1 MSQIPSRESLFAK
14 TVLFAGG
21 ERLRRS
27 ASLSLR
33 TTGYHLMAA
42 GTGAE
47 ALQRAHEFLGPIH
60 MLLATIEMPDMTGIE
75 LAQRLNQERPD
86 TKILL
91 LSTLDSGMLLLSHGW
106 HFLPAPFESEML
118 RARVR
123 DILGEPRPSTKE
135 HSPPENAGNGQE
147 KLTNR
152 EIQVL
157 KLIAS
162 GNGTKQVAAHLG
174 IAFKTS
180 VGHRSSLMKKL
191 DIHDSVA
198 LVHYAI
204 RAGLVDP

>member
-1 MSQIPSRESLFAK
+1 
-14 TVLFAGG
+14 
-21 ERLRRS
+21 
-27 ASLSLR
+27 
-33 TTGYHLMAA
+33 MAA
-42 GTGAE
+42 STGAE
-47 ALQRAHEFLGPIH
+47 AIQRAHEFQGPIH

-75 LAQRLNQERPD
+75 LAQRLNRERPD

-91 LSTLDSGMLLLSHGW
+91 LSTLDSGMLLLSEGW

-123 DILGEPRPSTKE
+123 DILKEPRPSTKD
-135 HSPPENAGNGQE
+135 HSPPENARNGQE

-191 DIHDSVA
+191 GIHDSVA